1 MGKRNTSVLNGS
13 DNKNKEK
20 KMTYIV
26 SIIIILAFI
35 VFELRLF
42 NLKRNRQLY
51 KECFPLTQDKYCN
64 LTEEESRYLYS
75 LLRSRYLDTAKSG
88 ILICVNKNQ
97 SYIDSRDYFGL
108 DKDNDYR
115 CSLNDEDIMNNIYH
129 INKLSKGIVPK
140 LTGWRCSVVLK
151 LITAI
156 LILCVINLI
165 SINIF

>member
-1 MGKRNTSVLNGS
+1 MA
-13 DNKNKEK
+13 
-20 KMTYIV
+20 YII
-26 SIIIILAFI
+26 SIIIILAF
-35 VFELRLF
+35 VAFELRLF

-64 LTEEESRYLYS
+64 LTEEENRYLYF
-75 LLRSRYLDTAKSG
+75 LLRSKYLDTAKSG

-129 INKLSKGIVPK
+129 INKLSKGIVPR
-140 LTGWRCSVVLK
+140 LTGWRCSIVLK

>member
-1 MGKRNTSVLNGS
+1 MA
-13 DNKNKEK
+13 
-20 KMTYIV
+20 YIV

-42 NLKRNRQLY
+42 NLKKNRQLY
-51 KECFPLTQDKYCN
+51 KECFPLIQSKYCN
-64 LTEEESRYLYS
+64 LTEEENRYLYS
-75 LLRSRYLDTAKSG
+75 LLRSKYFDTAKNG

-151 LITAI
+151 LITAV

>member
-1 MGKRNTSVLNGS
+1 M
-13 DNKNKEK
+13 E
-20 KMTYIV
+20 YIV

-42 NLKRNRQLY
+42 NLKRN
-51 KECFPLTQDKYCN
+51 
-64 LTEEESRYLYS
+64 
-75 LLRSRYLDTAKSG
+75 
-88 ILICVNKNQ
+88 
-97 SYIDSRDYFGL
+97 SRDYFGL

-115 CSLNDEDIMNNIYH
+115 CRLNDEDIMNNIYH
-129 INKLSKGIVPK
+129 INKLSKGIVLK

>member
-1 MGKRNTSVLNGS
+1 
-13 DNKNKEK
+13 
-20 KMTYIV
+20 MTYIV

-35 VFELRLF
+35 AFELRLF

-51 KECFPLTQDKYCN
+51 KECFPLTQSKYCN
-64 LTEEESRYLYS
+64 LTEEENRYLYS

-115 CSLNDEDIMNNIYH
+115 CNLNDEDIMNNIYR
-129 INKLSKGIVPK
+129 INKLSRGIIPK

-151 LITAI
+151 WITAI
-156 LILCVINLI
+156 LILCIINLVT
-165 SINIF
+165 INIF

>member
-1 MGKRNTSVLNGS
+1 MA
-13 DNKNKEK
+13 
-20 KMTYIV
+20 YIV

-51 KECFPLTQDKYCN
+51 KECFPLTQNKYCN
-64 LTEEESRYLYS
+64 LTEEENRYLYS
-75 LLRSRYLDTAKSG
+75 LLRSKYFDTAKNR

-115 CSLNDEDIMNNIYH
+115 CSLNDEVITNNIYY
-129 INKLSKGIVPK
+129 INKLSKGIIPK
-140 LTGWRCSVVLK
+140 LTGWRCSVALK
-151 LITAI
+151 LITAV
-156 LILCVINLI
+156 LILCIINLVTM
-165 SINIF
+165 NIF